1 MKKKYM
7 VGMLAVFS
15 LSSLSHPSSLSGSLP
30 GVRLRVASMPK
41 PYLMRVKRLH
51 MSRTCLTKPIM
62 RLHRASRNRLS
73 VLAQT

>member
-1 MKKKYM
+1 M
-7 VGMLAVFS
+7 
-15 LSSLSHPSSLSGSLP
+15 P